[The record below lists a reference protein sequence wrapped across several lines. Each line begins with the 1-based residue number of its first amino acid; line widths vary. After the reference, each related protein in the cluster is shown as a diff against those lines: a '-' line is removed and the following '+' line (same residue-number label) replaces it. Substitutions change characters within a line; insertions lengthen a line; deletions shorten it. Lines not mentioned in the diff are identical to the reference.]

1 MAKVKMLE
9 KGFYSKHKQLYR
21 LCKSAGVKLISVA
34 LLTIATQVVY
44 SAEDTSDTGSIMRV
58 SDSDKLAGSRSGSK
72 LNKDNPEDII
82 NLEPIT
88 VFATPESLS
97 LTIPD
102 IDESQKKL
110 DQVPGGTSLI
120 DGKRIQEGAAFTVTD
135 VLAYAP
141 GVYVGDSQA
150 SVTGGSRISIRGSD
164 INSSFIPISG
174 IKFLRNGLPF
184 TNANGFT
191 DTETLNLNSIQHI
204 EVYRG
209 ANALEYGGSNL
220 GGAINFITPTGY
232 TADSLKIGMTLGANG
247 YLNPRFSGGGELG
260 KGWDAYTSFSYINFD
275 GNRANSNQEL
285 FYGYG
290 NIGYR
295 WNEDQETRLDLDIQ
309 NITFQLP
316 FSLTKQQLNENPHQ
330 SHANPSDKPSGFPV
344 YRMDLQHTI
353 RMDGGDTLD
362 FGAYYFVKDNDYN
375 FKKFGFFHDLWQDA
389 GLSWRHQINGELF
402 HFNNR
407 IVWGGLSQWLWI
419 NDVERKPVDVK
430 PGDIRFNE
438 QDKWNNVEAYLQDQL
453 SLTDTLTLVIGGQI
467 NYRSIGI
474 VRLFPAL
481 EPGLSS
487 PAQQDFF
494 NFNPKLGFTW
504 QATPQAQF
512 YANVSRS
519 AQPSPIDDLKNIFQ
533 TPALTSQTGTTIEIG
548 TRGGSE
554 QFKWDLAI
562 YHAWLNQELL
572 TIPTPPNF
580 VNFTTTNAK
589 STVHTGIELGLEGNI
604 ALGLFAAD
612 DHLRLRGSY
621 TWSRFAFDNDPKL
634 GDNRLPGIP
643 EHNGRFEML
652 YQHPS
657 GFYIGPNVTS
667 VSSNWVD
674 FTHTLSASPYTLL
687 GARIGW
693 DDGKHWKVFVDG
705 RNLTNEYY
713 AASVFVTGD
722 ARVRDTSGRGTS
734 LFNPGSTRMVFAGFE
749 YRY

>member
-1 MAKVKMLE
+1 MLLTA
-9 KGFYSKHKQLYR
+9 SQT
-21 LCKSAGVKLISVA
+21 LISANAFSDADLA
-34 LLTIATQVVY
+34 LHVL
-44 SAEDTSDTGSIMRV
+44 E
-58 SDSDKLAGSRSGSK
+58 SDKLSK
-72 LNKDNPEDII
+72 SNSFSKPNQTNPEEIVL
-82 NLEPIT
+82 LEPLT
-88 VFATPESLS
+88 VFATPKDLS
-97 LTIPD
+97 LTVPNIE
-102 IDESQKKL
+102 ESRQKFEKI
-110 DQVPGGTSLI
+110 PGGASLI
-120 DGKRIQEGAAFTVTD
+120 DGERIREGTAFTVND
-135 VLAYAP
+135 ALAYAP
-141 GVYVGDSQA
+141 GIYVGDSQA

-232 TADSLKIGMTLGANG
+232 TADTIKIGLSLGSNG
-247 YLNPRFSGGGELG
+247 YLNPSVSVGGELG
-260 KGWDAYTSFSYINFD
+260 KGWDAYGSISYINFD

-290 NIGYR
+290 NLGYR
-295 WNEDQETRLDLDIQ
+295 WNGNHETRLHLDIQ
-309 NITFQLP
+309 NIAFQLP
-316 FSLTKQQLNENPHQ
+316 FSLTKQQLDENPHQ
-330 SHANPSDKPSGFPV
+330 SHANPTDKPSGFPV
-344 YRMDLQHTI
+344 YRMDLQHSI
-353 RMDGGDTLD
+353 QLDDGDTLD
-362 FGAYYFVKDNDYN
+362 LGAYYFVKDNNYN
-375 FKKFGFFHDLWQDA
+375 FKSFGLFHELWQDA
-389 GLSWRHQINGELF
+389 GLSWRQQINGELF
-402 HFNNR
+402 HFKNR
-407 IVWGGLSQWLWI
+407 IVWGGLTQWMWI
-419 NDVERKPVDVK
+419 NDVERETFAGN

-438 QDKWNNVEAYLQDQL
+438 HDLWNNVEAYIQDQL
-453 SLTDTLTLVIGGQI
+453 SLTDSFTLVIGGQI
-467 NYRSIGI
+467 NYRRVEIE
-474 VRLFPAL
+474 RLFPIL
-481 EPGLSS
+481 GSGLSN
-487 PAQQDFF
+487 PANQDFF
-494 NFNPKLGFTW
+494 NFNPKLGFIW
-504 QATPQAQF
+504 QATQQAQF

-580 VNFTTTNAK
+580 VNFTTSNAK
-589 STVHTGIELGLEGNI
+589 STVHTGIELGLESNI
-604 ALGLFAAD
+604 TLGLFGAD

-722 ARVRDTSGRGTS
+722 ASLPNVSGRGT
-734 LFNPGSTRMVFAGFE
+734 LFFNPGATRMVFAGFE